1 MKNFSPSGVDP
12 LKYRMGMAMLER
24 AFAQSEPVQRLTL
37 DTHAIPY
44 GCCDFFSPC
53 NDELMSLHYSGG
65 LTLLDW
71 MGFNVSEQCVREIE
85 FIDYVRPEYD
95 GETPTAGYLATPCE
109 DPNGIEYGTSKIT
122 YEGFGRY
129 GRKSPTRDIMVP
141 KKRCITDPIW
151 RLDGSP
157 VEDENEW
164 DMKFAL
170 DQIIADISVDLIT
183 GSALVDGQFAGLEEW
198 VATTYA
204 SEMLHSI
211 VIDWNSN
218 PMAGGAGILWNGVAT
233 PAGLNMIDFLRAIF
247 RRFKTRKS
255 WAALLKTQPI
265 NTGDM
270 ILALPND
277 LIACLLDNFTC
288 WSVCDGSQYNEVALQ
303 SYEARQFRDAL
314 NGGPYGDGQITLDG
328 QLIPLVGYD
337 YGLIKGAS
345 LYDFYFLTGSLGS
358 QRIWFGDH
366 IDAAVAAA
374 KYGDSGYWS
383 TDGGRVL
390 ATTVLD
396 NECREIKAWMHPRV
410 FCKAPFLQARFQN
423 VTCTLP
429 EGTISPDPESGFYPL
444 TTFTQAECAD
454 LAEPQV

>member
-1 MKNFSPSGVDP
+1 MLPNYAPQGVDP
-12 LKYRMGMAMLER
+12 VKYRMAMAMLER
-24 AFAQSEPVQRLTL
+24 SFSNSQSKQRLTV
-37 DTHAIPY
+37 DNNAIPL

-65 LTLLDW
+65 LPLLDW
-71 MGFNVSEQCVREIE
+71 MGFNVSEVCNREVE
-85 FIDYVRPEYD
+85 FIDYVRPEQSE
-95 GETPTAGYLATPCE
+95 GSPTPGYLATACE
-109 DPNGIEYGTSKIT
+109 EPNGIEYGASKIT

-129 GRKSPTRDIMVP
+129 GRKSPTRDIMEP
-141 KKRCITDPIW
+141 KKRCVTDPIW
-151 RLDGSP
+151 RLDGVP

-164 DMKFAL
+164 DMKFAM
-170 DQIIADISVDLIT
+170 DQIIADISTHIIT
-183 GSALVDGQFAGLEEW
+183 GDDAVTGQFRGFEGW

-204 SEMLHSI
+204 SAMLNSI

-218 PMAGGAGILWNGVAT
+218 PLAGGAGITWNGAAT
-233 PAGLNMIDFLRAIF
+233 PLGLNMVDFLRSIF
-247 RRFKTRKS
+247 RRFKTRKA
-255 WAALLKTQPI
+255 WAAVLKTQPI

-277 LIACLLDNFTC
+277 LIACLLDHFTC

-303 SYEARQFRDAL
+303 SYEARQFRDVL

-328 QLIPLVGYD
+328 QLIPLIGYD

-358 QRIWFGDH
+358 QRIWYGDH
-366 IDAAVAAA
+366 VDASIAAQ
-374 KYGDSGYWS
+374 KYDDHGYWS

-390 ATTVLD
+390 AKAVLE
-396 NECREIKAWMHPRV
+396 NECRELKAWIHPRT
-410 FCKAPFLQARFQN
+410 FCKAPFMQARFQN

-429 EGTISPDPESGFYPL
+429 EGTISPDPESGYYPL
-444 TTFTQAECAD
+444 EVFTPAECAEEEQ
-454 LAEPQV
+454 A